1 MLNLTD
7 TIPENN
13 NIFNMSLKEKIN
25 EDLKA
30 AMKSQD
36 AVRMETLRSI
46 RAEIIKMDKSGMQ
59 REMNEDEE
67 IQLLMRQVKMRKEA
81 IEMFEMGNRSDLVE
95 KEKKQ
100 LEIINEYLPKPLS
113 REEAEEVINNVIK
126 ESGDV
131 TAKDFGK
138 VMSASMK
145 ILKGKIDGK
154 IIQEIVKSRLGS

>member
-1 MLNLTD
+1 
-7 TIPENN
+7 
-13 NIFNMSLKEKIN
+13 MSLKEKIN

-67 IQLLMRQVKMRKEA
+67 VQLLMRQVKMRKEA
-81 IEMFEMGNRSDLVE
+81 IEMFETGNRADLVE

-100 LEIINEYLPKPLS
+100 MDIINEYLPKPLS
-113 REEAEEVINNVIK
+113 REEASEVIDGIIK
-126 ESGDV
+126 EIGEV

-145 ILKGKIDGK
+145 SLKGKIDGK